1 MHPSGAIAQV
11 LSASSATR
19 FSSVSVTPGGHA
31 TFLGCGGL
39 QSTPGGHVPSGSS
52 AWQPPSPF
60 LFFSTT
66 QTSTKRSGSCCPRGN
81 GHGAATVVQ
90 LGCAQP
96 FGAILQEPPTST
108 TRITV
113 VPEVPGG
120 HSLACGGGGLH
131 DSVGAHP
138 TTGSASHA
146 PGPTRRTAHSRANG
160 DGLSVIFGGGGG
172 GLFGGI
178 ADLQVGYGTDLWSV
192 YGGAYGQYYEI
203 VSEGNQRTSGSQ
215 LRAGGELARRY
226 GRTRLALALELYRHH
241 DELGG
246 DGVDSEQT
254 FVGGGLK
261 LRVASPVLQ

>member
-1 MHPSGAIAQV
+1 MVAILAPVLGPRLVV
-11 LSASSATR
+11 LSCLAAASCAAP
-19 FSSVSVTPGGHA
+19 VMG
-31 TFLGCGGL
+31 LGTGALHPYG
-39 QSTPGGHVPSGSS
+39 PDEPV
-52 AWQPPSPF
+52 
-60 LFFSTT
+60 
-66 QTSTKRSGSCCPRGN
+66 RSQGVQL
-81 GHGAATVVQ
+81 HGAAGLAAGRGRQTAQFDGSGSLLLRRVFSLDLGIAVTQVQ
-90 LGCAQP
+90 QEVDGGVLNA
-96 FGAILQEPPTST
+96 FGAFPYLRP
-108 TRITV
+108 RINV
-113 VPEVPGG
+113 GPVSIAVA
-120 HSLACGGGGLH
+120 LAGL
-131 DSVGAHP
+131 G
-138 TTGSASHA
+138 
-146 PGPTRRTAHSRANG
+146 
-160 DGLSVIFGGGGG
+160 FGGGGG

-178 ADLQVGYGTDLWSV
+178 ADLQVGYGTDRWSV